1 MLLTTAQT
9 TALEALGWDFLPY
22 GPSEW
27 QWMKFDA
34 TGKRIAVQSDAVWGA
49 DVRAITGIP

>member
-1 MLLTTAQT
+1 MLTTAQT

-22 GPSEW
+22 GPNEW

-34 TGKRIAVQSDAVWGA
+34 TGKRIAVQCDAVWGA
-49 DVRAITGIP
+49 DVRAVTGIP